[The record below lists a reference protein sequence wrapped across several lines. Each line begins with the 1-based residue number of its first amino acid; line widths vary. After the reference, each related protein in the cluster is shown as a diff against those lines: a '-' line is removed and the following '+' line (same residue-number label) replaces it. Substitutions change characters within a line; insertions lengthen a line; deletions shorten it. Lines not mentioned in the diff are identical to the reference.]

1 LLRLIILHEKCFFVL
16 TEQPIL
22 EIMVVYKNNI
32 ENSGCVQNRYLKMQL
47 CSNCVISQIF
57 FKIMLFSQNFFEA
70 LLEW

>member
-1 LLRLIILHEKCFFVL
+1 MKNAFFVL

-32 ENSGCVQNRYLKMQL
+32 ENSSCVQNRYLKMQL

-57 FKIMLFSQNFFEA
+57 FLNYVILPKRFRSFARMVKDPN
-70 LLEW
+70 